1 MELKTKEAINELE
14 QEFPN
19 LFGGY
24 QNIFGLE
31 DQGYFRLV
39 GGNDYEYDYT
49 LSWGAIRELAR
60 SAYLYW
66 IKNPIIHQGVEVTS
80 EYIFGQGLTI
90 NSENEALQRNVR
102 ELWARP
108 ELQRTITGGNGLQ
121 RLNSRLE
128 VFGNVFLGLTP
139 MPSDDLRIRII
150 NLHEMENV
158 RYDEYGEP
166 IMWLR
171 RSYLSSDEQ
180 DKHEEKYEWIPSIY
194 YWDKRDALY
203 SPHDSYPIVEDYAI
217 QHIKTGSLL
226 GILGVPSIYSG
237 LAWAKA
243 YKEFLEDFSYV
254 SKQYR
259 KFAWRMQ
266 GRGTDGIES
275 TAAQFK
281 KAKESSEL
289 GQIAIGPIN
298 GGALDPI
305 RTANYTTPA
314 DGGRR
319 LLLMVCA
326 ALGLPE
332 TYFGDVSVGT
342 YATAQSME
350 RPVELRMRAKQEMW
364 AAELERMCSF
374 IMNGDVDSE
383 KDINITFPSIL
394 EHDAAP
400 YMQAVALSDS
410 LSYEIIDP
418 EVMSRITMEA
428 LKVEDIEDKIEK
440 LRKEGKFKKERVKPA
455 DADGLGTMANPKN
468 EQRNELSQA
477 KTRPQSKI

>member
-1 MELKTKEAINELE
+1 MEIDAKESIYELE

-80 EYIFGQGLTI
+80 EYIFGQGLSI
-90 NSENEALQRNVR
+90 NSENESLQRNAR

-139 MPSDDLRIRII
+139 MPSDDLRIRVI

-171 RSYLSSDEQ
+171 RVYLSSDEK
-180 DKHEEKYEWIPSIY
+180 DRSEEKYEWIPSIY
-194 YWDKRDALY
+194 YWNKRDMLH
-203 SPHDSYPIVEDYAI
+203 SPDDNYPIIDDYAI

-226 GILGVPSIYSG
+226 GILGVPSVYSG

-243 YKEFLEDFSYV
+243 YKEFLEDFSYI

-275 TAAQFK
+275 AATQFK
-281 KAKESSEL
+281 KAKENNEI
-289 GQIAIGPIN
+289 GQIAIGPLQ
-298 GGALDPI
+298 GGMLDPI

-364 AAELERMCSF
+364 AAELERMCAF
-374 IMNGDVDSE
+374 IMNGDVDAE

-400 YMQAVALSDS
+400 YMQAVAIADQV
-410 LSYEIIDP
+410 SYEVLDP
-418 EVMSRITMEA
+418 EVLARVTLEA
-428 LKVEDIEDKIEK
+428 LKVEDVEDKIDK
-440 LRKEGKFKKERVKPA
+440 LRKSGKLNKPRPQPEEM
-455 DADGLGTMANPKN
+455 GGVGTAMQPKN
-468 EQRNELSQA
+468 KQRDKLSQA
-477 KTRPQSKI
+477 KTRGND